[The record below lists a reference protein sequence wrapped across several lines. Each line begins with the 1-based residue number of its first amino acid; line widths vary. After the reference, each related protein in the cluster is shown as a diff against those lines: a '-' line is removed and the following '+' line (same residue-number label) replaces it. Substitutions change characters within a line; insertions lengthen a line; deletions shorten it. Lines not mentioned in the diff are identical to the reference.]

1 MIVAFEQRMKHA
13 TCLQFARSLVTID
26 TDCYGEVSMSLTK
39 MGTALR
45 REWFLAASALSCLIF
60 FLHGDVLHASFAHP
74 SGLLLVFAWLFS
86 AVLGSAFAVVRH
98 AEHLAELMGEPYG
111 TLILTLSVTS
121 IEVISITA
129 VMMHGDN
136 NPTLA
141 RDTLFAVAMIVMN
154 GMVGL
159 SLLLGAWRH
168 REQQYNLQGANA
180 YLGVIIPLAV
190 LSMAMPHFEE
200 RSQGPLLSLSQ
211 QIFLVGTSVGLYAA
225 FLALQIN
232 RHRRYFLMENDS
244 LHEPDPTPR
253 VDGLR
258 GALYRVVHH
267 AIFLLAYLIP
277 VIFLAQQLAH
287 PVDYLVETLH
297 MPNALAGI
305 IMAMLVATPEALG
318 AVRAALAN
326 QLQRSM
332 NIFLGSVLSTIG
344 LTVPAIVIISG
355 VSGIGIELGLQRTD
369 LMMLLLTLMVSL
381 VTFSSGRTN
390 ILQGAVHLVLFAA
403 YLFLMAQG

>member
-1 MIVAFEQRMKHA
+1 MNALAV
-13 TCLQFARSLVTID
+13 
-26 TDCYGEVSMSLTK
+26 
-39 MGTALR
+39 LR
-45 REWFLAASALSCLIF
+45 REWFLAASLFSCAAF
-60 FLHGDVLHASFAHP
+60 FAHGDALHASFAQP
-74 SGLLLVFAWLFS
+74 LALALVFGWLFA

-98 AEHLAELMGEPYG
+98 AEQLAEAMGEPYG

-121 IEVISITA
+121 IEVVSITA

-141 RDTLFAVAMIVMN
+141 RDTLFAVTMIVLN

-200 RSQGPLLSLSQ
+200 HARGPLLEPGQ
-211 QIFLVGTSVGLYAA
+211 QIFLVGVSVGLYTA
-225 FLALQIN
+225 FLALQID
-232 RHRRYFLMENDS
+232 RHRNYFRLDDAAAM
-244 LHEPDPTPR
+244 PR
-253 VDGLR
+253 ER
-258 GALYRVVHH
+258 ASGASAAQRTGGRATRSIARH
-267 AIFLLAYLIP
+267 AVLLVAYLAP
-277 VIFLAQQLAH
+277 VVFLAQQFAR

-297 MPNALAGI
+297 LPNALAGA
-305 IMAMLVATPEALG
+305 IMAVLVATPEALG

-355 VSGIGIELGLQRTD
+355 MSGIGIELGLQHTD
-369 LMMLLLTLMVSL
+369 LMMLLLTLLVSV
-381 VTFSSGRTN
+381 VTFASGKTN

-403 YLFLMAQG
+403 YLFLIVQG